1 MAYALIKDGA
11 IAAYPY
17 SVTQLRRDNPHTS
30 FPKRPS
36 DAMLASYGMYP
47 VTDTPQP
54 EFDPMTQVVDPG
66 EVTQV
71 DGAWVRGWTV
81 RDKLPEELAQALTQ
95 HAQSVKAECRRR
107 ILAVCNEAA
116 QTNIAQ
122 AGILYA
128 AMRLNGM
135 SDAEALAHAG
145 LISGDLNRATEFQNW
160 RGAMVS
166 NCRAYADDVS
176 LDYLSDAAWPDVPG
190 GVREL
195 AARF

>member
-1 MAYALIKDGA
+1 MHIKLTSDGPE
-11 IAAYPY
+11 IY
-17 SVTQLRRDNPHTS
+17 TIGQLRRDHNIS
-30 FPKRPS
+30 FPRRVS
-36 DAMLASYGMYP
+36 DDTLASYGVYP
-47 VTDTPQP
+47 YTVAEKPDH
-54 EFDPMTQVVDPG
+54 DP
-66 EVTQV
+66 VTQV
-71 DGAWVRGWTV
+71 IEPGDFAETESGWVREWAV
-81 RDKLPEELAQALTQ
+81 RDKLPEELAQALMQ

-122 AGILYA
+122 AGILYS

-135 SDAEALAHAG
+135 PDAEALAHAG
-145 LISGDLNRATEFQNW
+145 LISGDLVRATEFQNW

-176 LDYLSDAAWPDVPG
+176 LDYLSDDAWPDVPD

>member
-1 MAYALIKDGA
+1 MHIKLTSDGPE
-11 IAAYPY
+11 IY
-17 SVTQLRRDNPHTS
+17 TIGQLRRDNPNTS
-30 FPKRPS
+30 FPRRVS
-36 DAMLASYGMYP
+36 DDTLASYGVYP
-47 VTDTPQP
+47 YAVAEKPDH
-54 EFDPMTQVVDPG
+54 DPATQVIEPG
-66 EVTQV
+66 DFVETES
-71 DGAWVRGWTV
+71 GWVRGWTV
-81 RDKLPEELAQALTQ
+81 RDKTADELSQALAQ

-107 ILAVCNEAA
+107 ILAVCNDAA

-122 AGILYA
+122 AGVLYS

-135 SDAEALAHAG
+135 SDADALAHAG
-145 LISGDLNRATEFQNW
+145 LIHGDLTRTTEFQNW

-176 LDYLSDAAWPDVPG
+176 LEYLSDDAWPDVPA